1 MGLYKAIDPEDTI
14 LWIRRILYDLKINVI
29 EQHFRKEGLYY
40 SCRIKIDNNDIRNL
54 DVGTNGK
61 GMNSMYSLA
70 SAYGELMERIQNKML
85 LLATKYASPDFCYNN
100 NSLSKC
106 FVGRGLSH
114 RFFPDEI
121 LKDLSYQDFLKDLK
135 CFCPNSFSS
144 EKIEFTK
151 LNEGVLK
158 MYYLDFYNVMNKQVE
173 SLPYLLIR
181 YAASS
186 TGLCAGN
193 TPSEAILQG
202 LNEIF
207 ERYVLQQIYVKR
219 ITPPDIPLSF
229 FEGTDVLHR
238 LNRLQKETGWT
249 FQIKDCS
256 LGVDFPV
263 IGLLII
269 DRKTN
274 KYMFKL
280 GADLDPEIALQRCF
294 TESFQ
299 GTNLNSKY
307 LKSILLDDDWNAI
320 EEHNKNVI
328 NGTGRYPKEIFSK
341 KSSWQFKGFEIKKM
355 NSHTEGL
362 LSVVSWLNK
371 KGYKLYV
378 RDNSFLGFP
387 AYHLFIP
394 GLSDINSDLYDI
406 ISEIESNN
414 DNFYSIKSEYRIH
427 SLSLI
432 EIEKIIEKY
441 KYDSVNYISL
451 FPYNDSVYNKFN
463 RLLLLALLSYKIGKD
478 IDAYNYMKLFLI
490 QKENE
495 GIRQSTYYYCVRDFY
510 YAKSLNLDEQDILS
524 MLSPIYTEN
533 LVEEVMSDLDD
544 RNNVLDNLPL
554 PNCFNCNSCKIN
566 KDCRFRIILDIE
578 KVLQKKQ
585 NENIRSQKE
594 VMKVFE
600 TQ

>member
-100 NSLSKC
+100 NSLSKY

-151 LNEGVLK
+151 LSEGVLK

-219 ITPPDIPLSF
+219 ITPPDIPFSY

-355 NSHTEGL
+355 MIKIKEETSERATTKPGNKQIKGKKAHTILFQSCFIAILYNIKDIAMHMFQTTRNLITGSPF
-362 LSVVSWLNK
+362 SVISYANI
-371 KGYKLYV
+371 
-378 RDNSFLGFP
+378 
-387 AYHLFIP
+387 A
-394 GLSDINSDLYDI
+394 DI
-406 ISEIESNN
+406 I
-414 DNFYSIKSEYRIH
+414 
-427 SLSLI
+427 
-432 EIEKIIEKY
+432 
-441 KYDSVNYISL
+441 
-451 FPYNDSVYNKFN
+451 
-463 RLLLLALLSYKIGKD
+463 
-478 IDAYNYMKLFLI
+478 
-490 QKENE
+490 
-495 GIRQSTYYYCVRDFY
+495 
-510 YAKSLNLDEQDILS
+510 
-524 MLSPIYTEN
+524 
-533 LVEEVMSDLDD
+533 
-544 RNNVLDNLPL
+544 
-554 PNCFNCNSCKIN
+554 
-566 KDCRFRIILDIE
+566 
-578 KVLQKKQ
+578 
-585 NENIRSQKE
+585 
-594 VMKVFE
+594 
-600 TQ
+600 